1 MKKRIAVL
9 AATIGLVGS
18 AVVAAPPV
26 AMAAPSDWDLVVSQ
40 DAPVLVDSIVIDD
53 VLIERTFEAVL
64 RDDKGRKIGRLYG
77 SHRDIDAKDRPGLD
91 IRYRTLVFEFA
102 DGQVIAEGVSKY
114 KTAGPFLKPGT
125 KTILAITGGTGAYVG
140 VKGEVKTVHLG
151 KGEHRQMLKFVD

>member
-1 MKKRIAVL
+1 MKKRLVVL
-9 AATIGLVGS
+9 ASAVALAGS
-18 AVVAAPPV
+18 AVATAPAAT
-26 AMAAPSDWDLVVSQ
+26 AAPSDWDLVLTQ

-53 VLIERTFEAVL
+53 VVIERTFEAVL
-64 RDDKGRKIGRLYG
+64 RDSKGRKVGMLYG

-114 KTAGPFLKPGT
+114 KTLGPFLKPGT
-125 KTILAITGGTGAYVG
+125 KTTIAITGGTGAYVG

-151 KGEHRQMLKFVD
+151 KGMHRQMLDFVD